1 VRAIKALILIAA
13 LGWLAKMV
21 VDAVRDIRS
30 GELVLDVRPGWLAL
44 SGLSILVNFFLLIW
58 AWRYIA
64 ADLSGTRLPYLTSA
78 RIWFISNLGSQLPG
92 RVWGIIQ
99 MGAMSTE
106 AGLNPVSAAT
116 AAIINTI
123 VNLATGLAVGVLAGT
138 PILVAA
144 LGEYGNLAWILAVLA
159 LIGVAALPWLMP
171 WIFRL
176 ARWLGARLPEQRI
189 PPRVIVVSAAI
200 NVVAWG
206 IYGVAFLFLNRGLVN
221 LPAYDLMQHIA
232 VNAASYVVGYMV
244 FFVPAGLGFRET
256 ALQRTMVAAHMASHP
271 QAVAVSLVS
280 RLWQLIIL
288 ILPALIFFAYRRPP
302 NEKDPAAG

>member
-1 VRAIKALILIAA
+1 MPTGLLGLIVLFLVLALVAYVLGARGVAGFSMELARILI
-13 LGWLAKMV
+13 V
-21 VDAVRDIRS
+21 VFV
-30 GELVLDVRPGWLAL
+30 
-44 SGLSILVNFFLLIW
+44 
-58 AWRYIA
+58 
-64 ADLSGTRLPYLTSA
+64 
-78 RIWFISNLGSQLPG
+78 
-92 RVWGIIQ
+92 
-99 MGAMSTE
+99 
-106 AGLNPVSAAT
+106 
-116 AAIINTI
+116 
-123 VNLATGLAVGVLAGT
+123 
-138 PILVAA
+138 
-144 LGEYGNLAWILAVLA
+144 ILAVLA

-176 ARWLGARLPEQRI
+176 ARWLGARVPEQRI

-244 FFVPAGLGFRET
+244 FFVPAGLGFRES